1 MLVKNSKEEKF
12 FIKEL
17 MEAIEGLN
25 TENIQSREVLKQI
38 V

>member
-17 MEAIEGLN
+17 MKAIEGLN